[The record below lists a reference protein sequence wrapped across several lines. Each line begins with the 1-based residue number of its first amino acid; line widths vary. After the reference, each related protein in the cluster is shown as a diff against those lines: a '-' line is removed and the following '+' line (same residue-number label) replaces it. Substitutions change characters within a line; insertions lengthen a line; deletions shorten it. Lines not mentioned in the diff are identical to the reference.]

1 MRLCRFA
8 LDDDV
13 PLTGFFLDDRVVP
26 IDQAIEAF
34 TEAMQLELLIHDSDD
49 LMAML
54 PPKGAS
60 HRAAWEL
67 ARWIEGL
74 DTEALGELAIASE
87 EVRLL
92 PPVDRPGKVLM
103 LARNYPEHSV
113 EVGDIAAERAETFPY
128 VFMKPAST
136 VIGHGD
142 EVVIPSISPDGIDWE
157 CELGVVIGAEC
168 KRVSEADALRFVAGY
183 TVLNDVSD
191 RGFRP
196 NPGRKPR
203 ERDAFFDWLHGKWHD
218 TFCPMGPCVRS
229 ADSLADPQR
238 LAVRLW
244 VDDERM
250 QDGNT
255 AQMIFPV
262 AAIVSFISSI
272 VTLQPG
278 DVIGTGTPSGTGK
291 GRGRFLKPGQVMTAE
306 IEGIGR
312 LVNPVVAE
320 LGD

>member
-13 PLTGFFLDDRVVP
+13 PLIGFYLDDHVVP

-34 TEAMQLELLIHDSDD
+34 TEAMQLELLILDTDD
-49 LMAML
+49 PLGLM
-54 PPKGAS
+54 PPNGAS

-67 ARWIEGL
+67 ARWVEGL
-74 DTEALGELAIASE
+74 EGEAREELAIPVE
-87 EVRLL
+87 DVHLL
-92 PPVDRPGKVLM
+92 PPIDRPGKILM

-128 VFMKPAST
+128 VFMKPPTT
-136 VIGHGD
+136 VIGAQD
-142 EVVIPSISPDGIDWE
+142 EIVIPGISPDGIDWE
-157 CELGVVIGAEC
+157 VELGVVIGEVC
-168 KRVSEADALRFVAGY
+168 RGVPERDALKYVAGY
-183 TVLNDVSD
+183 TVMNDVSD

-196 NPGRKPR
+196 NPGRKKR

-218 TFCPMGPCVRS
+218 TFCPIGPCIRS
-229 ADSLADPQR
+229 SDSLPNPQS
-238 LAVRLW
+238 LKLKLS
-244 VDDERM
+244 VDDQPM
-250 QDGNT
+250 QDSST

-262 AAIVSFISSI
+262 AAIVSFISSF
-272 VTLQPG
+272 VTLEPG
-278 DVIGTGTPSGTGK
+278 DIIGTGTPGGTGR
-291 GRGRFLKPGQVMTAE
+291 GRGRFLKPGEVVTAE

-320 LGD
+320 E